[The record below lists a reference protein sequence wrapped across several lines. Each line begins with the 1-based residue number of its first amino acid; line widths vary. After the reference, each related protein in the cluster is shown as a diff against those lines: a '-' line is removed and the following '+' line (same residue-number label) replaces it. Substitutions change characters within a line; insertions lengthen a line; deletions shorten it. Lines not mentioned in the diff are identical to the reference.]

1 MPKKIHNI
9 PYYSQLST
17 PDWEARG
24 FASLEE
30 AEYWQTRS
38 CGIACIKMVLD
49 NHKEHRGQKFADLVK
64 EMEDKGVYKDGV
76 GCVHQG
82 IVDQFNARGID
93 SQRMKIDT
101 PEKFKK
107 LIDQDNIF
115 IVSIGA
121 GFIDGKKNGHLVPVI
136 GYTTDK
142 DDNIISLIV
151 HNTSSYHGWQW
162 SEKEIDVGRFM
173 NHFSNNTIRVRLY
186 DGQI

>member
-1 MPKKIHNI
+1 MPKKIHNT

-24 FASLEE
+24 FVSFEE

-49 NHKEHRGQKFADLVK
+49 SHEAHKNQKFADLIR
-64 EMEDKGVYKDGV
+64 EMEEKGVYVDGV

-82 IVDQFNARGID
+82 IADQFNVRGID
-93 SQRMKIDT
+93 SQRTKIDS

-107 LIDQDNIF
+107 YIDQDNIF

-136 GYTTDK
+136 GYTSDAGGK
-142 DDNIISLIV
+142 LLSLIV

-162 SEKEIDVGRFM
+162 PEKEIEVERFI
-173 NHFSNNTIRVRLY
+173 NHFSNNAIRVRLY
-186 DGQI
+186 DNL